1 MIYFSST
8 VKNGNNRVHRVK
20 LNKDRLG
27 GANVILKEDKTPP
40 VIEQS
45 FKTATKLKH

>member
-1 MIYFSST
+1 MVIIEFIESNSI
-8 VKNGNNRVHRVK
+8 
-20 LNKDRLG
+20 KDRVG